1 MNQSWAMVWLEIAS
15 GAAATSAAL
24 YGLLYFVFWP
34 RFKEAVTTIVDEKLE
49 HVITRLNHYDGFR
62 EQVIRF
68 GDAVE
73 LFEKNVNRLQ
83 SESDRQA
90 RAIARLEGRLWPNR
104 LPDDTGQ

>member
-1 MNQSWAMVWLEIAS
+1 MTISWLSAVIGLLIACVTIAS
-15 GAAATSAAL
+15 TIYGAA
-24 YGLLYFVFWP
+24 YFVFWP
-34 RFKEAVTTIVDEKLE
+34 RFENAVAKIVDQKLE
-49 HVITRLNHYDGFR
+49 DVVARLNYYDGFR

-73 LFEKNVNRLQ
+73 LFEKNVTRLQ

-104 LPDDTGQ
+104 LADDSGE